1 MNKKIFFKSLFFVIL
16 IQKFSSVEAQLK
28 SLQIS
33 YIEDFTFSQTKDTFN
48 IITNNQY
55 CLYSN
60 VVNPQKKGNIT
71 EDDIDKLS
79 FSVTIEI
86 EKYILRFIDEPV
98 IYSKEYF
105 FDKKPIW
112 VNDTLNIVWEL
123 IDETK
128 IIQGYTCKKAVCN
141 FKGRKYIAWFTP
153 DIPVNAG
160 PWKLSGLPG
169 LIVEVKD
176 IDKKVHFLMI
186 AIKEVNAPT
195 LDKTDYK
202 MLKLVKWTDYKKIW
216 NSKYENFNKFL
227 SNSIQKEGATISVN
241 TQIELL
247 EKSLLANE
255 K

>member
-105 FDKKPIW
+105 FDKK
-112 VNDTLNIVWEL
+112 
-123 IDETK
+123 
-128 IIQGYTCKKAVCN
+128 
-141 FKGRKYIAWFTP
+141 
-153 DIPVNAG
+153 
-160 PWKLSGLPG
+160 
-169 LIVEVKD
+169 
-176 IDKKVHFLMI
+176 
-186 AIKEVNAPT
+186 
-195 LDKTDYK
+195 TD
-202 MLKLVKWTDYKKIW
+202 L
-216 NSKYENFNKFL
+216 
-227 SNSIQKEGATISVN
+227 G
-241 TQIELL
+241 
-247 EKSLLANE
+247 
-255 K
+255 